1 MSTQFYTQDQPATS
15 QPGTRRAPRPHR
27 DGPSWYRIA
36 AVIIG
41 AVAAAALIVLAISG
55 LTGSSHPAPAPRAT
69 ASQPASPAQPSA
81 NPAQPSA
88 PAANPAQPTT
98 PAVPP
103 SAAVK
108 TLQQQLGQLNYYE
121 GPVDGIMGPQ
131 TTAAVKDL
139 QRQAGLPQTGTM
151 NPATQA
157 ALARYLAHGNNQ
169 MAGEPARTTQRPEAG
184 GHHPRPRPL
193 PVHTAP
199 PASPGAV
206 SEGSPNAT
214 STPCSSRFSNGDFI
228 RVSPLGRRI
237 ARRQSRWR
245 QRRGGLR
252 WLTRRSCGKT

>member
-15 QPGTRRAPRPHR
+15 QPGTRRAARPHR

-55 LTGSSHPAPAPRAT
+55 LTGTSHPAPAPRAT
-69 ASQPASPAQPSA
+69 ASQPAS
-81 NPAQPSA
+81 PAQPSA

-131 TTAAVKDL
+131 TTAAIKDL

-151 NPATQA
+151 TPATQT
-157 ALARYLAHGNNQ
+157 ALAHYLAHGNNQ
-169 MAGEPARTTQRPEAG
+169 MAG
-184 GHHPRPRPL
+184 
-193 PVHTAP
+193 
-199 PASPGAV
+199 
-206 SEGSPNAT
+206 
-214 STPCSSRFSNGDFI
+214 
-228 RVSPLGRRI
+228 
-237 ARRQSRWR
+237 
-245 QRRGGLR
+245 
-252 WLTRRSCGKT
+252 

>member
-15 QPGTRRAPRPHR
+15 QPAARRAPRPR
-27 DGPSWYRIA
+27 GDGPSWYRIA

-55 LTGSSHPAPAPRAT
+55 LTGGSHPAPRAT

-81 NPAQPSA
+81 SPAQPSA

-139 QRQAGLPQTGTM
+139 QRQAGLSQTGTM

-169 MAGEPARTTQRPEAG
+169 MAG
-184 GHHPRPRPL
+184 
-193 PVHTAP
+193 
-199 PASPGAV
+199 
-206 SEGSPNAT
+206 
-214 STPCSSRFSNGDFI
+214 
-228 RVSPLGRRI
+228 
-237 ARRQSRWR
+237 
-245 QRRGGLR
+245 
-252 WLTRRSCGKT
+252 